1 VAGKTSPHWEN
12 TAKYR
17 IPARRGALHPEIL
30 HVTQKPFDIMSVDML
45 GAIIPKDIS
54 ICLVVQEIARQI
66 DHFTRELVDFSVAL
80 KSPLLSNQD
89 DFATIFDAYES
100 QIHRLSYA
108 VPFMSIIVAFAEKS
122 PGCVTQ
128 SISPV

>member
-1 VAGKTSPHWEN
+1 MP
-12 TAKYR
+12 
-17 IPARRGALHPEIL
+17 
-30 HVTQKPFDIMSVDML
+30 VDML